1 MSLLGQ
7 ITAGRSNA
15 GIRMVIGGVE
25 KIGKTT
31 FCCNAPASLLIPT
44 EVGFSDVVTAKVPI
58 ITTYDELSGL
68 VDEIIMYARQGQFP
82 YKSLVFDSV
91 TAIERLIH
99 RHVIHKD
106 PTSKLGQNKSVTM
119 ESAHGG
125 FGKAYNMAN
134 DMYIDLLA
142 KFDDLAVNGKINIIM
157 TAHVFSSEVI
167 DPTVGQ
173 YNMWDLLLHSP
184 KNNKTYGK
192 RELTTQW
199 ADVIGF
205 LYEPLF
211 LVEHEKSGTSRGI
224 SQNKGRVLAVSRTP
238 SYVAGNRFK
247 MVNDISIPVPPEN
260 GWNAF
265 AKDLYDIDGQDVF
278 TR

>member
-1 MSLLGQ
+1 
-7 ITAGRSNA
+7 
-15 GIRMVIGGVE
+15 
-25 KIGKTT
+25 
-31 FCCNAPASLLIPT
+31 
-44 EVGFSDVVTAKVPI
+44 
-58 ITTYDELSGL
+58 
-68 VDEIIMYARQGQFP
+68 
-82 YKSLVFDSV
+82 
-91 TAIERLIH
+91 
-99 RHVIHKD
+99 
-106 PTSKLGQNKSVTM
+106 M